1 MFVLKDKIYYNV
13 VMKTILITGASGGIG
28 SEIAKKFAKNN
39 NNIILVYNKN
49 KKSVQNMKQTFKN
62 CHLEIFQCDLK
73 NTEKINMMVE
83 KIIKSYKKI
92 DCLINCAGISKFQQI
107 QDTTDADYY
116 EVFDT
121 NLKSTVMLTSAVS
134 KHMISEQ
141 SGKIIN
147 ISSMWGKVGAS
158 MESLYSASKGAINT
172 FTLALAKEL
181 GPSNV
186 TVNAICPG
194 LIDTKM
200 NKSLSKETIYDIV
213 ESTPL
218 GRIGKPED
226 VANLTE
232 FLCSDKA
239 NFITG
244 QIITVDGGFTL

>member
-1 MFVLKDKIYYNV
+1 
-13 VMKTILITGASGGIG
+13 MKTILITGASGGIG
-28 SEIAKKFAKNN
+28 SEIAKKFAKSN

-73 NTEKINMMVE
+73 NTEQINSMVA
-83 KIIKSYKKI
+83 KVIKNHKKI
-92 DCLINCAGISKFQQI
+92 DCLINCAGISKYQLI

-121 NLKSTVMLTSAVS
+121 NLKSTIMLTSAVS
-134 KHMISEQ
+134 KHMISEHY
-141 SGKIIN
+141 GKIVN
-147 ISSMWGKVGAS
+147 ISSMWGVVGAS

-172 FTLALAKEL
+172 LTLSLAKEL
-181 GPSNV
+181 GPSNI

-200 NKSLSKETIYDIV
+200 NNCLNENDKLAIV

-226 VANLTE
+226 VANLVK
-232 FLCSDKA
+232 FLTSDKA
-239 NFITG
+239 SFITG
-244 QIITVDGGFTL
+244 QIITVDGGLTL